1 MLSFFGHAE
10 PVNQPKVEI
19 LLRKELKHTIVQYR
33 RDGIICIIYKSG
45 NIITVDD
52 CHEIAKFIALIGVA
66 DKYNILTEPQEGV
79 NITDEARALLASKLG
94 NRFTLKNAILCSSI
108 IHEMIGNFFIR
119 MNQPYAPTKLFISKA
134 EAIEWLI
141 IYNKS

>member
-33 RDGIICIIYKSG
+33 RDGIIRIIYKSG

-52 CHEIAKFIALIGVA
+52 CH
-66 DKYNILTEPQEGV
+66 
-79 NITDEARALLASKLG
+79 
-94 NRFTLKNAILCSSI
+94 
-108 IHEMIGNFFIR
+108 
-119 MNQPYAPTKLFISKA
+119 
-134 EAIEWLI
+134 
-141 IYNKS
+141 